1 MLFKTRFHA
10 GLRDG
15 SIDLTFR
22 RWSRLQVKVGGAYR
36 LGDGRDA
43 LIVDSIDTVPV
54 GKITKREIKRA
65 GFESLDDLKAALRS
79 GGTNITARTTV
90 HRIAFHFERASG
102 RKTTLVAAAP
112 PSAGDIDRLVERL
125 GRMDRLS
132 RRGPWTKQV
141 LALIVKN
148 PQRRAGDLAPIV
160 DRELRAFKADVRKLK
175 GMGLTTSFEV
185 GYELTALGRRILKR
199 L

>member
-1 MLFKTRFHA
+1 MLFKRRFHA

-22 RWSRLQVKVGGAYR
+22 RWSRAQVKVSGAYR
-36 LGDGRDA
+36 FDRGPGA
-43 LIVDSIDTVPV
+43 LVVDSIDKVPV
-54 GKITKREIKRA
+54 GKITTRDVKRA
-65 GFESLDDLKAALRS
+65 GFETMEDLKAALRA
-79 GGTNITARTTV
+79 GGSNVTARTPV
-90 HRIAFHFERASG
+90 YRIAFHFERLSHHKPA
-102 RKTTLVAAAP
+102 VAVP
-112 PSAGDIDRLVERL
+112 TAGVIDKLVERL

-141 LALIVKN
+141 LALIAKH
-148 PQRRAGDLAPIV
+148 PQRRACVLAPIV
-160 DRELRAFKADVRKLK
+160 DRDLRAFKADVRKLK

-185 GYELTALGRRILKR
+185 GYELTALGRRILKA